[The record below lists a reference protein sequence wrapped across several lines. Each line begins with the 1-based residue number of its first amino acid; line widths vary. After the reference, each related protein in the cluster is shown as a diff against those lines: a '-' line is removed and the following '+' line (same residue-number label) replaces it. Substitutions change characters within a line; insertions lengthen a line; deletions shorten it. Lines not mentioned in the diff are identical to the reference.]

1 MKNSDLKLFIETVL
15 KNISIVKNG
24 NQLNHSL
31 SYLKGFTSGME
42 IGKAISSL
50 LTSKEQRSG
59 FQDGIAAFFVLENE
73 KENPSAV
80 ISISDEEIDPD
91 NLPF

>member
-1 MKNSDLKLFIETVL
+1 
-15 KNISIVKNG
+15 
-24 NQLNHSL
+24 
-31 SYLKGFTSGME
+31 ME